1 MMTASGSRRLPGPS
15 LRVRQALLSR
25 PPNPKGFDAIVSHY
39 VGFFQLIGSPAYPSP
54 EPWMRQRLAMSLRRS
69 YRPRGTAR
77 QLVAIAADG
86 DRSAL
91 LSQIRMPTQVLHGL
105 ADPLV
110 PVAAGRD
117 LAARIPGARLDLVDG
132 MGHDLPMAL
141 WPRFADGI
149 CAAAGRA

>member
-1 MMTASGSRRLPGPS
+1 

-25 PPNPKGFDAIVSHY
+25 PPNPKSFDAIVSHY

-86 DRSAL
+86 DRSPL
-91 LSQIRMPTQVLHGL
+91 LSQIGVPTQVLHGL

-110 PVAAGRD
+110 PCAAGRD
-117 LAARIPGARLDLVDG
+117 LAARIPGA
-132 MGHDLPMAL
+132 
-141 WPRFADGI
+141 
-149 CAAAGRA
+149 